1 MARMDDERL
10 EALLR
15 KELGPVEAPV
25 GLQRRLASIAAA
37 RPQRARG
44 LADLVDSTRLA
55 LAAGIATLAVSLLLG
70 IWIGSE
76 RAMIPAVDPNG
87 SEIAVMYQ
95 GVTAGL
101 GDGS

>member
-1 MARMDDERL
+1 MATMDDERL

-15 KELGPVEAPV
+15 REMGPVEASA
-25 GLQRRLASIAAA
+25 GLRRRLASIPAAS
-37 RPQRARG
+37 PQRPRKLAG
-44 LADLVDSTRLA
+44 LLDSTRLA
-55 LAAGIATLAVSLLLG
+55 LAAGIATLAASLLLG

-76 RAMIPAVDPNG
+76 RAMIPAPDANG

>member
-1 MARMDDERL
+1 MDDERL

-15 KELGPVEAPV
+15 REMGPVEASA
-25 GLQRRLASIAAA
+25 GLCRRLASIPAAPH
-37 RPQRARG
+37 RPRRLAG
-44 LADLVDSTRLA
+44 LLDSTRLA
-55 LAAGIATLAVSLLLG
+55 LAAGIATLAASLLLG

-76 RAMIPAVDPNG
+76 RAMIPTPDANG